1 LYKLARD
8 GGVAFIACSHTQA
21 LLDDG
26 PGEVVLQV
34 ERVLHVLSHP
44 NHTGVEI
51 RALEVGHGLNVL
63 LPYGI
68 PLITNQ
74 EERDWHHDGSG

>member
-1 LYKLARD
+1 
-8 GGVAFIACSHTQA
+8 
-21 LLDDG
+21 
-26 PGEVVLQV
+26 VLQV